1 MSTQETYLTAIA
13 NAIRAK
19 TGATA
24 AIQASQFA
32 AEIAKIQ
39 SAPKL
44 QELSVYPSKTK
55 QIIAPGTGYDGLS
68 KVTVYPYNETT
79 ERLVGATTAGS
90 YLTFET
96 TKGHSQFFSIFG
108 MVPFASQPTDAS
120 NAVIA
125 FLLFF
130 PETTDWS
137 QVPTLCPY
145 GFFVKRTGSS
155 FSLSTMTALKWTIGS
170 TGGNGVGIG
179 PNNTALF
186 APNVSDWDII
196 VSYK

>member
-1 MSTQETYLTAIA
+1 MSVEVYGG
-13 NAIRAK
+13 
-19 TGATA
+19 GAS
-24 AIQASQFA
+24 I
-32 AEIAKIQ
+32 
-39 SAPKL
+39 KL
-44 QELSVYPSKTK
+44 QERSVYPAKTT
-55 QIIAPGTGYDGLS
+55 QILTPGTGYDGMS

-79 ERLVGATTAGS
+79 EKLVGATTAGS

-96 TKGHSQFFSIFG
+96 TNVNRQFFSIFG
-108 MVPFASQPTDAS
+108 SVPLASQPTDGS
-120 NAVIA
+120 VVA
-125 FLLFF
+125 FFLFF

-145 GFFVKRTGSS
+145 GFFLKRSS
-155 FSLSTMTALKWTIGS
+155 GGFSPSIMTALKWTIGS

-186 APNVSDWDII
+186 APSISNWDII

>member
-44 QELSVYPSKTK
+44 QELSAYPSKTK

-79 ERLVGATTAGS
+79 EKLVGATTAGS
-90 YLTFET
+90 QLSFET
-96 TKGHSQFFSIFG
+96 TKPSSQFFSIFG
-108 MVPFASQPTDAS
+108 MAPFASQPTDAS
-120 NAVIA
+120 KAVVA
-125 FLLFF
+125 FFLFF
-130 PETTDWS
+130 SESTDWS
-137 QVPTLCPY
+137 QVPTPSPY
-145 GFFVKRTGSS
+145 GFFVKRTGGT
-155 FSLSTMTALKWTIGS
+155 FALETLTALKWTIGH
-170 TGGNGVGIG
+170 TGGNGIAIV
-179 PNNTALF
+179 PNNSALF
-186 APNVSDWDII
+186 APSISNWDII